1 MLATLKAFKNY
12 IMAGLT
18 ALFILAGAVFWRN
31 RNAPKPTAIQS
42 VLEEKSKELE
52 EQANVIESTTSSI
65 REVQAAAIE
74 FAKPVKP
81 VKSRTLE
88 DALKEW
94 NNRE

>member
-1 MLATLKAFKNY
+1 MLTALKNFKNY

-18 ALFILAGAVFWRN
+18 ALLILAGAVFWRN
-31 RNAPKPTAIQS
+31 RNTQKPTAVQS
-42 VLEEKSKELE
+42 VLEEKSKELA
-52 EQANVIESTTSSI
+52 EQATIIESTNSSI
-65 REVQAAAIE
+65 TEKQESAVE

-94 NNRE
+94 NKP